1 MRVVYP
7 YSLKGLTYFY
17 IIHLIGEWAN
27 LTLLPSISFLIDLTF
42 SISLTN

>member
-17 IIHLIGEWAN
+17 IIHLIGEW
-27 LTLLPSISFLIDLTF
+27 LTYNYLNYFDGE
-42 SISLTN
+42 